1 MNGRRLI
8 LRNATIRDRA
18 AEMVAGL
25 PVSEEKPLEVL
36 VRPYEEPRNLEQNA
50 KLWAMLGDLSEQV
63 DWPVDGRMA
72 KLTKEDWKD
81 IMTAGLERDQRV
93 TQGIEG
99 GFVILGRHTSRMSKR
114 TMAALIELIQHFGD
128 SRAVAWSD
136 PKIYRGELA

>member
-1 MNGRRLI
+1 MRRLI
-8 LRNATIRDRA
+8 LRNAAIRDRA
-18 AEMVAGL
+18 TEMVAGL
-25 PVSEEKPLEVL
+25 PVGDEKPLEVL
-36 VRPYEEPRNLEQNA
+36 VRVYEEPRNLEQNA
-50 KLWAMLGDLSEQV
+50 RLWAMLGDLAEQV

-114 TMAALIELIQHFGD
+114 TMAALIELVEHFGD

-136 PKIYRGELA
+136 PKIYRGEVA

>member
-25 PVSEEKPLEVL
+25 PVGDEKPLEVL

-50 KLWAMLGDLSEQV
+50 RLWAMLGDLAEQV

-72 KLTKEDWKD
+72 KLTKEDWKE

-99 GFVILGRHTSRMSKR
+99 GFVILGRYTSRMSKR
-114 TMAALIELIQHFGD
+114 TMAALIELVEHFGD

-136 PKIYRGELA
+136 PKIYRGEVA

>member
-1 MNGRRLI
+1 MNMRRLI

-18 AEMVAGL
+18 AEMVTGL
-25 PVSEEKPLEVL
+25 PVSEERPLEVL
-36 VRPYEEPRNLEQNA
+36 VRPYEEPRNMEQND
-50 KLWAMLGDLSEQV
+50 KMWAMLTDLSEQV
-63 DWPVDGRMA
+63 DWPVDGRMG

-81 IMTAGLERDQRV
+81 VMTAGLDRDQRV

>member
-1 MNGRRLI
+1 
-8 LRNATIRDRA
+8 
-18 AEMVAGL
+18 VAGL

-36 VRPYEEPRNLEQNA
+36 VRLYEEPRNLEQYA
-50 KLWAMLGDLSEQV
+50 KLWAMLADLSEQV

-81 IMTAGLERDQRV
+81 VMTAGLERDQRV

-114 TMAALIELIQHFGD
+114 TMAALIELMQHFGD
-128 SRAVAWSD
+128 SRGVVWSD
-136 PKIYRGELA
+136 PKLYRECVS